1 MWRRTIVPRFGAII
15 HFNARREGVFSP
27 TRLPATYWTEITKS
41 HPSRLSEKGFK
52 LLDLFT
58 VQQQQV
64 HKLRV
69 QF

>member
-27 TRLPATYWTEITKS
+27 TRLPAHVLDGNHEVAS
-41 HPSRLSEKGFK
+41 ERLSEKGFK